1 MERGV
6 PGRSPQQRRLRM
18 VANARHARNDPAR
31 RYPIYLYVRHD
42 DQHRGTQADRI
53 DPFEEPRGIEPPDPT
68 KRNGAQQRQLRP
80 GVHLYGLHR
89 PMGKYLDVFGQSVAQ
104 SLPERHDLLPKHP
117 RPHVAL
123 RKLRHAAFDAL
134 ASDGTGQIHV
144 RQRTYGR
151 SIRNSRIQKRPDDRR
166 SRSPHRRRDR
176 TRTDDQRTETGQSAR

>member
-1 MERGV
+1 MFGMTINIEEHKQTELTLLKNREELNHLI
-6 PGRSPQQRRLRM
+6 RQNEM
-18 VANARHARNDPAR
+18 VLNNANSGLAYISTDYIVQWENISMCSASLSHKAYRKGTICYQAPA
-31 RYPIYLYVRHD
+31 
-42 DQHRGTQADRI
+42 A
-53 DPFEEPRGIEPPDPT
+53 
-68 KRNGAQQRQLRP
+68 
-80 GVHLYGLHR
+80 
-89 PMGKYLDVFGQSVAQ
+89 
-104 SLPERHDLLPKHP
+104 
-117 RPHVAL
+117 HVAL